1 MLNITTSLA
10 SLGQILRA
18 NNSKPAVTLPSTPA
32 SIRNPTSAAS
42 ISDQGQAMLAQDAA
56 KIPASSAMQ
65 GELPVEMYQI
75 PPWLA
80 SVLPMTGGELPKLL
94 NGFGDSHVTLNKS
107 FLYDGKDQER
117 ADYTKMFNMHWE
129 NILQEHN
136 INTTEDFYQKIIVD
150 KKFGENIHQQLK
162 EVIQG
167 DRQMMGLAAKFNWTA
182 E

>member
-32 SIRNPTSAAS
+32 STRNPASAAS
-42 ISDQGQAMLAQDAA
+42 ISDQGQAMLAQEAA
-56 KIPASSAMQ
+56 KGATSSAMQ

-94 NGFGDSHVTLNKS
+94 NGFGDSHLTLNKS

-117 ADYTKMFNMHWE
+117 ADYTKFLTCTGKMFYKST
-129 NILQEHN
+129 IL
-136 INTTEDFYQKIIVD
+136 IPPKIFI
-150 KKFGENIHQQLK
+150 KKLLWIRNLVKIS
-162 EVIQG
+162 ISS
-167 DRQMMGLAAKFNWTA
+167 
-182 E
+182 